1 MKVNILNS
9 LIILSLMFL
18 SLNLSAQH
26 RKEMSPERKAEMQ
39 ALKKEMK
46 SYADNSIKPVI
57 TEQRNKLDAYLSK
70 SEQKEIASLREK
82 TKAQK
87 IASMKFRRELKEAG
101 VSRDELSEEQI
112 AKSRA
117 LRKTQRQLHTQ
128 AWAIIDAHEDE
139 INALLDELKP
149 QIEVW
154 RKEMREIKSSHM
166 PEGMRNRGDWNK
178 MEATPGK
185 ERMKRGENH
194 GHHGKG
200 RSGFRGGRGGMGN
213 ISSLR
218 NPVAFLLHS
227 PDASLPFEESAPELS
242 VFPNPTSAPNSLK
255 FELKESGPVQINLLD
270 NQGNLIKSLINEE
283 MNAGSH
289 LRKFNLGELEEG
301 VYIYQIKTS
310 TGISTKKLI
319 IEK

>member
-18 SLNLSAQH
+18 STNLSAQH

-39 ALKKEMK
+39 ALKKELK
-46 SYADNSIKPVI
+46 TYTDNSIKPVI

-87 IASMKFRRELKEAG
+87 IASMKFRKELKEAG
-101 VSRDELSEEQI
+101 VRRDELSEEQL
-112 AKSRA
+112 ATSRN

-149 QIEVW
+149 QIEEW
-154 RKEMREIKSSHM
+154 RKEMREIKSKHM

-178 MEATPGK
+178 MQTTPGK
-185 ERMKRGENH
+185 ERMKRG
-194 GHHGKG
+194 GHQGKG
-200 RSGFRGGRGGMGN
+200 RSGFRAGRGGMGN

-227 PDASLPFEESAPELS
+227 PEASLPFEESAPELS

-255 FELKESGPVQINLLD
+255 FELSESGPVQINLLD

-283 MNAGSH
+283 MRAGSH

-301 VYIYQIKTS
+301 VYIYQSKTAN
-310 TGISTKKLI
+310 GISTKKLI